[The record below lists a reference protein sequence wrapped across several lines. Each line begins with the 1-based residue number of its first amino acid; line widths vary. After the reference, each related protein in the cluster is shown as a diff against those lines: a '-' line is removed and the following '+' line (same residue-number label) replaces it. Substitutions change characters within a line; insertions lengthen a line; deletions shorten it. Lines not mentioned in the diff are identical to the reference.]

1 MLSIIISSYQE
12 NYYQNLEKN
21 IQETCGIE
29 YEIIKVYNPGIM
41 GICEAYNIGRK
52 KAKYQNLL
60 FIHEDTEFET
70 RNWGIL
76 LLEELNRPSC
86 GIVGVAGFRYLPNVP
101 VGWWELN
108 TESVRNYT
116 QYDQGQ
122 FYRYEIDEF
131 TKVEVLDGVFL
142 AIKSTIFDKY
152 FFNEQLQGFHAYD
165 IDLSYR
171 VSQEHI
177 NYVTNKIMIR
187 HFSNGSTNQEWFS
200 EIVRFTELRKTYTH
214 RDRKILPKH
223 EGYGLFVLYTYLL
236 SFPQKRKSMI
246 FKYFNLKYLGITGV
260 LAFFKFYLRS
270 KLKVSYSN

>member
-12 NYYQNLEKN
+12 HYYQNLEKN

-70 RNWGIL
+70 KNWGIL
-76 LLEELNRPSC
+76 LLEELNQPNC
-86 GIVGVAGFRYLPNVP
+86 GIVGVAGSRYLPNVP
-101 VGWWELN
+101 IGWWELN
-108 TESVRNYT
+108 TETVRNYT

-122 FYRYEIDEF
+122 FYRYELDEF
-131 TKVEVLDGVFL
+131 AKVEVLDGVFL
-142 AIKSTIFDKY
+142 AIKSAVFDKY
-152 FFNEQLQGFHAYD
+152 FFNDLLQGFHAYD

-171 VSQEHI
+171 VSQDYI

-200 EIVRFTELRKTYTH
+200 AMHKFSELRRTYTQ
-214 RDRKILPKH
+214 RNRQILSKH
-223 EGYGLFVLYTYLL
+223 EGYALFVLYKYLL
-236 SFPQKRKSMI
+236 SFPQKQKSMI
-246 FKYFNLKYLGITGV
+246 FKYFNFKYLRITGF
-260 LAFFKFYLRS
+260 LTFFKFYLKS
-270 KLKVSYSN
+270 KLKVSLKN